1 MRILFNIEERVEV
14 RLTKAGLKVWAEN
27 SGQPFDPAK
36 LETLGFSKSVTLSIR
51 ELLKIFGPTFR
62 SERNPQL
69 FENNDLTLLIGY
81 GGRV

>member
-1 MRILFNIEERVEV
+1 MRVLFNIEEQIQV
-14 RLTKAGLKVWAEN
+14 RLTKAGFKVWAEN

-36 LETLGFSKSVTLSIR
+36 LEASGVSKSVTLTVH

-69 FENNDLTLLIGY
+69 FENNDITLFL
-81 GGRV
+81 R